1 MPAGPPRG
9 GGRHY
14 WDCACSGASSGNG
27 GTGAVGLRSRLWW
40 CRFHLSG
47 GAVTGEVDWVEAELA
62 GRDNLFAPGLLG
74 VLVTLAVLGLLLGEG
89 RVALAEL
96 VVRDVAFDFLAPL
109 AVALLWALRL

>member
-1 MPAGPPRG
+1 MAALEQSAFEVGFG
-9 GGRHY
+9 
-14 WDCACSGASSGNG
+14 
-27 GTGAVGLRSRLWW
+27 GAV
-40 CRFHLSG
+40 FHLSG